1 MTAKQHLR
9 TLIKKL
15 PDNCT
20 VEDVMYEL
28 YVIQKIERGLASV
41 EAGNLIPHEQVMK
54 DVYAC
59 VQQSS
64 GPRKRAKTSS
74 KS

>member
-20 VEDVMYEL
+20 VEDVMCEL
-28 YVIQKIERGLASV
+28 YVIQKV
-41 EAGNLIPHEQVMK
+41 EPSEPVAVLLILRRAK
-54 DVYAC
+54 
-59 VQQSS
+59 
-64 GPRKRAKTSS
+64 KRAHQPIDSRIGTGN
-74 KS
+74 